1 MLIDLK
7 KEQDSFKMTKV
18 VLIIQARMS
27 STRLP
32 GKSMM
37 PLADKPLVYRM
48 VERLK
53 NCKKID
59 EIVIATSDQPED
71 QVLLELAKVLQVSY
85 FQGNLLD
92 VRNRYLKAAE
102 QFQADFIIR
111 IPADNP
117 MPDSN
122 EIDKLIEFHLEH
134 NPSGFSSNL
143 AQVNNSGYLDGI
155 GAEIF
160 STKLLQE
167 SVARSSS
174 DTVKEHVHRNFFD
187 YSTQTPVDSY
197 WCPIASPKAPAELRR
212 PDIILDVNTMDDYT
226 KIKRIYDNLYPKN
239 PNFTTEDVINFI
251 DKGI

>member
-1 MLIDLK
+1 MR
-7 KEQDSFKMTKV
+7 KV

-32 GKSMM
+32 GKSIM

-53 NCKKID
+53 KSKKID
-59 EIVIATSDQPED
+59 EIVIATSNQPED
-71 QVLLELAKVLQVSY
+71 QVLVELAKELGVSF
-85 FQGNLLD
+85 FQGDLLD
-92 VRNRYLKAAE
+92 VRDRYLKAAE
-102 QFQADFIIR
+102 RFEADFILR

-117 MPDSN
+117 IPDWH
-122 EIDKLIEFHLEH
+122 EIDKLIDFHLEH

-143 AQVNNSGYLDGI
+143 AQVNDSGYLDGI

-187 YSTQTPVDSY
+187 YSTQTPVDSS

-212 PDIILDVNTMDDYT
+212 PDIILDVNTMDDYI
-226 KIKRIYDNLYPKN
+226 KIKRIYDNLYPQN
-239 PNFTTEDVINFI
+239 TNFTTEDVINFI

>member
-1 MLIDLK
+1 M
-7 KEQDSFKMTKV
+7 SKV

-48 VERLK
+48 IERLK
-53 NCKKID
+53 KCKKVD
-59 EIVIATSDQPED
+59 EIFIATSDEPED
-71 QVLLELAKVLQVSY
+71 KVLVDLANELAVSSY
-85 FQGNLLD
+85 QGNLLD
-92 VRNRYLKAAE
+92 VRDRYLKTAE
-102 QFQADFIIR
+102 KSNADFIIR

-117 MPDSN
+117 MPDAN
-122 EIDKLIEFHLEH
+122 EIDNLIEFHLEN
-134 NPSGFSSNL
+134 NPRGFSSNL

-167 SVARSSS
+167 SVDRSNS
-174 DTVKEHVHRNFFD
+174 DIVKEHVHRNFFD
-187 YSTQTPVDSY
+187 YSTQTPVDAS
-197 WCPIASPKAPAELRR
+197 WCPIASPKAPEELRR

-226 KIKRIYDNLYPKN
+226 KIKRIYDHLYPQN
-239 PNFTTEDVINFI
+239 PNFTTVDVINFI

>member
-1 MLIDLK
+1 MINK
-7 KEQDSFKMTKV
+7 FKV
-18 VLIIQARMS
+18 VLIVQARMS

-53 NCKKID
+53 NCKKVD
-59 EIVIATSDQPED
+59 EIVIATSDQDED
-71 QVLLELAKVLQVSY
+71 QVLVELAKELEVSH

-92 VRNRYLKAAE
+92 VRDRYFKAAE
-102 QFQADFIIR
+102 KFEADFILR

-122 EIDKLIEFHLEH
+122 EIDRLVGFHIEN

-160 STKLLQE
+160 SIKLLQE
-167 SVARSSS
+167 SVAKSSS

-187 YSTQTPVDSY
+187 YSTQTPVDSS

-226 KIKRIYDNLYPKN
+226 KIKRIYDHLYPQN
-239 PNFTTEDVINFI
+239 PNFTTVDVINFI

>member
-1 MLIDLK
+1 M
-7 KEQDSFKMTKV
+7 SKV

-53 NCKKID
+53 KCKKVD
-59 EIVIATSDQPED
+59 EIFIATSDQPED
-71 QVLLELAKVLQVSY
+71 KVLVNLANELGVSAY
-85 FQGNLLD
+85 QGSLLD
-92 VRNRYLKAAE
+92 VRDRYLKAAE
-102 QFQADFIIR
+102 KSKADFIIR

-117 MPDSN
+117 MPDAN
-122 EIDKLIEFHLEH
+122 EIDKLIEFHLES
-134 NPSGFSSNL
+134 NPQGFSSNL

-167 SVARSSS
+167 SVTRSSS
-174 DTVKEHVHRNFFD
+174 ETVKEHVHINFFD
-187 YSTQTPVDSY
+187 YSTQMPVDAS
-197 WCPIASPKAPAELRR
+197 WCPIASPTAPEELRR

-226 KIKRIYDNLYPKN
+226 KIKRIYDHLYPQN
-239 PNFTTEDVINFI
+239 PNFTTVDVINLI
-251 DKGI
+251 DKGN

>member
-1 MLIDLK
+1 M
-7 KEQDSFKMTKV
+7 
-18 VLIIQARMS
+18 
-27 STRLP
+27 
-32 GKSMM
+32 
-37 PLADKPLVYRM
+37 
-48 VERLK
+48 
-53 NCKKID
+53 
-59 EIVIATSDQPED
+59 
-71 QVLLELAKVLQVSY
+71 
-85 FQGNLLD
+85 LD
-92 VRNRYLKAAE
+92 VRDRYLNAAE
-102 QFQADFIIR
+102 KFQADFIIR

-117 MPDSN
+117 MPDAN

-143 AQVNNSGYLDGI
+143 AQVNNSEYLDGV

-174 DTVKEHVHRNFFD
+174 DTLKEHVHRNFFD
-187 YSTQTPVDSY
+187 YSTQKPIDPA

-239 PNFTTEDVINFI
+239 PNFTTVDVINFL

>member
-1 MLIDLK
+1 MLIDFK
-7 KEQDSFKMTKV
+7 KEQDSFKMAKV

-37 PLADKPLVYRM
+37 PLADKPLVFRM

-53 NCKKID
+53 KCKRID

-71 QVLLELAKVLQVSY
+71 QVLVELAKELQVSY

-92 VRNRYLKAAE
+92 VRDRYLKAAE
-102 QFQADFIIR
+102 KFQADYVLR

-117 MPDSN
+117 MPDAN
-122 EIDKLIEFHLEH
+122 EIDELIEFHLG
-134 NPSGFSSNL
+134 NNSSGFSSNL
-143 AQVNNSGYLDGI
+143 AQVNNSEYLDGI

-187 YSTQTPVDSY
+187 YSTQTPVDSS
-197 WCPIASPKAPAELRR
+197 WCPVASPKAPAELRR

-226 KIKRIYDNLYPKN
+226 KIKRIYDYLYPKN
-239 PNFTTEDVINFI
+239 PNFTTVDVINFL

>member
-1 MLIDLK
+1 MA
-7 KEQDSFKMTKV
+7 KV

-37 PLADKPLVYRM
+37 PLAEKPLVYRM

-71 QVLLELAKVLQVSY
+71 QVLVELAKELQVSY

-92 VRNRYLKAAE
+92 LRDRYLKAAE
-102 QFQADFIIR
+102 KFQADFIIR

-134 NPSGFSSNL
+134 NPTGFSSNL
-143 AQVNNSGYLDGI
+143 AQINNSGYLDGI

-167 SVARSSS
+167 SLARSSS
-174 DTVKEHVHRNFFD
+174 ETVKEHVHRNFFD
-187 YSTQTPVDSY
+187 YSTQTPVDAS

-226 KIKRIYDNLYPKN
+226 KIKRIYDHLYPQN
-239 PNFTTEDVINFI
+239 PNFTTVDVINFV

>member
-1 MLIDLK
+1 MSKI
-7 KEQDSFKMTKV
+7 
-18 VLIIQARMS
+18 LIIVQARMS

-37 PLADKPLVYRM
+37 PLANKPMVYRM
-48 VERLK
+48 IERLK
-53 NCKKID
+53 KCKKVD
-59 EIVIATSDQPED
+59 GIVIATSDQPDD
-71 QVLLELAKVLQVSY
+71 QVLVELAKELEVFH

-92 VRNRYLKAAE
+92 VRDRYLKAA
-102 QFQADFIIR
+102 QKFKANYIIR

-117 MPDSN
+117 IPDWS
-122 EIDKLIEFHLEH
+122 EIDKLVEFHLKN
-134 NPSGFSSNL
+134 NPNGFSSNL

-160 STKLLQE
+160 STKLLEE

-187 YSTQTPVDSY
+187 YSTQIPVDAS
-197 WCPIASPKAPAELRR
+197 WCPIASPKAPEELRR

-226 KIKRIYDNLYPKN
+226 KIKRIYDYLYPQN
-239 PNFTTEDVINFI
+239 PNFTTVDVINFL

>member
-1 MLIDLK
+1 MVKI
-7 KEQDSFKMTKV
+7 

-53 NCKKID
+53 KCKKID
-59 EIVIATSDQPED
+59 DIIIATSDQPED
-71 QVLLELAKVLQVSY
+71 QVLVELAKELEVSY

-92 VRNRYLKAAE
+92 VRDRYLKAAK

-122 EIDKLIEFHLEH
+122 EIDKLIEFHLEN

-143 AQVNNSGYLDGI
+143 AQVDNSEYLDGI

-160 STKLLQE
+160 STQLLQE

-187 YSTQTPVDSY
+187 YSTQTPVDSS

-239 PNFTTEDVINFI
+239 PNFTTVDVINFL

>member
-1 MLIDLK
+1 MINK
-7 KEQDSFKMTKV
+7 FKV
-18 VLIIQARMS
+18 VLIVQARMS

-53 NCKKID
+53 NCKKVD
-59 EIVIATSDQPED
+59 EIVIATSDQDED
-71 QVLLELAKVLQVSY
+71 QVLVELAKELEVSH

-92 VRNRYLKAAE
+92 VRDRYFKAAE
-102 QFQADFIIR
+102 KFEADFILR

-122 EIDKLIEFHLEH
+122 EIDRLVGFHIEN

-160 STKLLQE
+160 SIKLLQE
-167 SVARSSS
+167 SVAKSSS

-187 YSTQTPVDSY
+187 YSTQTPVDSS

-212 PDIILDVNTMDDYT
+212 PDIILDVNTMDDYI
-226 KIKRIYDNLYPKN
+226 KIKRIYDNLYPQN
-239 PNFTTEDVINFI
+239 TNFTTEDVINFI

>member
-1 MLIDLK
+1 MR
-7 KEQDSFKMTKV
+7 KV

-32 GKSMM
+32 GKSIM

-53 NCKKID
+53 KSKKID
-59 EIVIATSDQPED
+59 EIVIATSNQPED
-71 QVLLELAKVLQVSY
+71 QVLVELAKELMVSF
-85 FQGNLLD
+85 FQGDLLD
-92 VRNRYLKAAE
+92 VRDRYLKAAE
-102 QFQADFIIR
+102 RFEADFILR

-117 MPDSN
+117 IPDWH
-122 EIDKLIEFHLEH
+122 EIDKLIDFHLEH

-143 AQVNNSGYLDGI
+143 AQVNDSGYLDGI

-187 YSTQTPVDSY
+187 YSTQTPVDSS

-212 PDIILDVNTMDDYT
+212 PDIILDVNTMDDYI
-226 KIKRIYDNLYPKN
+226 KIKRIYDNLYPQN
-239 PNFTTEDVINFI
+239 TNFTTEDVINFI

>member
-1 MLIDLK
+1 MEK
-7 KEQDSFKMTKV
+7 VSRV

-27 STRLP
+27 SSRLP
-32 GKSMM
+32 GKSML
-37 PLADKPLVYRM
+37 PLANKPLVFRM

-53 NCKKID
+53 KCKRIN
-59 EIVIATSDQPED
+59 EIVISTSDLPED
-71 QVLLELAKVLQVSY
+71 QVLVELAKELKVSY

-92 VRNRYLKAAE
+92 VRDRYLKSAE
-102 QFQADFIIR
+102 KFQADFIIR

-117 MPDSN
+117 MPDAN
-122 EIDKLIEFHLEH
+122 EIDKLIEFHLES
-134 NPSGFSSNL
+134 NPQGFSSNL

-167 SVARSSS
+167 SVTRSNSEV
-174 DTVKEHVHRNFFD
+174 VKEHVHRNFFD
-187 YSTQTPVDSY
+187 YSTQTPVDAS
-197 WCPIASPKAPAELRR
+197 WCPIASPKAPEELRR

-226 KIKRIYDNLYPKN
+226 KIKRIYDHLYPQN

>member
-1 MLIDLK
+1 M
-7 KEQDSFKMTKV
+7 SKV

-53 NCKKID
+53 KCKKVD

-71 QVLLELAKVLQVSY
+71 KVLVDLANELGVSS
-85 FQGNLLD
+85 FKGNLLD
-92 VRNRYLKAAE
+92 VRDRYLNAAE
-102 QFQADFIIR
+102 KSNADFIIR

-117 MPDSN
+117 MPDAN

-134 NPSGFSSNL
+134 NPQGFSSNL

-167 SVARSSS
+167 SVTRSSS

-187 YSTQTPVDSY
+187 YSTQTPVDAS
-197 WCPIASPKAPAELRR
+197 WCPIASPKAPEELRR

-226 KIKRIYDNLYPKN
+226 KIKRIYDHLYPQN
-239 PNFTTEDVINFI
+239 PNFTTVDVINFI

>member
-1 MLIDLK
+1 MR
-7 KEQDSFKMTKV
+7 KV
-18 VLIIQARMS
+18 VLIIQARMT

-32 GKSMM
+32 GKSIM

-53 NCKKID
+53 KSKKID
-59 EIVIATSDQPED
+59 EIVIATSDEPED
-71 QVLLELAKVLQVSY
+71 RVLVELAKELEVSF
-85 FQGNLLD
+85 FQGDLLD
-92 VRNRYLKAAE
+92 VRDRYLKAAE
-102 QFQADFIIR
+102 RFEADFILR

-117 MPDSN
+117 MPDWH
-122 EIDKLIEFHLEH
+122 EVDKLIDFHLEH

-143 AQVNNSGYLDGI
+143 AQVNDSGYLDGI

-174 DTVKEHVHRNFFD
+174 ETVKEHVHRNFFD
-187 YSTQTPVDSY
+187 YSTQTPVDSS

-239 PNFTTEDVINFI
+239 PNFTTVDVINFL

>member
-1 MLIDLK
+1 MLIDFKNEL
-7 KEQDSFKMTKV
+7 DSFKMAKV

-37 PLADKPLVYRM
+37 LLADKPLVYRM

-59 EIVIATSDQPED
+59 EIVIATSGQPED
-71 QVLLELAKVLQVSY
+71 QVLVELAKELQVSY

-92 VRNRYLKAAE
+92 VRDRYLKTAE

-122 EIDKLIEFHLEH
+122 EIDKLIKFHLEH

-143 AQVNNSGYLDGI
+143 AQVNNSEYLDGI

-187 YSTQTPVDSY
+187 YSTQTPVDSS

-212 PDIILDVNTMDDYT
+212 PDIILDVNTMNDYT
-226 KIKRIYDNLYPKN
+226 KIKRIYDNLYPQN
-239 PNFTTEDVINFI
+239 PNFTTVDVINFL

>member
-1 MLIDLK
+1 M
-7 KEQDSFKMTKV
+7 SKV

-53 NCKKID
+53 NCKKVD
-59 EIVIATSDQPED
+59 EIVIATSDEPED
-71 QVLLELAKVLQVSY
+71 KVLVDLANELGVSS

-92 VRNRYLKAAE
+92 VRDRYLKAAE
-102 QFQADFIIR
+102 KSKADFIIR

-117 MPDSN
+117 MPDAN
-122 EIDKLIEFHLEH
+122 EIDKLIEFHLVN
-134 NPSGFSSNL
+134 NPQGFSSNL

-167 SVARSSS
+167 SVTRSSS

-187 YSTQTPVDSY
+187 YSTQTPVDAS
-197 WCPIASPKAPAELRR
+197 WCPIASPKAPEELRR

-226 KIKRIYDNLYPKN
+226 KIKRIYDHLYPQN
-239 PNFTTEDVINFI
+239 PNFSTVDVINFI
-251 DKGI
+251 DNGI

>member
-1 MLIDLK
+1 MLDP
-7 KEQDSFKMTKV
+7 KEHLNPLLSSNKV

-32 GKSMM
+32 GKSML
-37 PLADKPLVYRM
+37 PLAGKPLVYRM

-53 NCKKID
+53 KCKKID

-71 QVLLELAKVLQVSY
+71 QVLVDLAKELAVSC

-92 VRNRYLKAAE
+92 VRDRYLKAAE
-102 QFQADFIIR
+102 KFQADYVLR

-117 MPDSN
+117 MPDAN

-143 AQVNNSGYLDGI
+143 AQVDNSGYLDGI

-187 YSTQTPVDSY
+187 YSTQTPVDSS

-239 PNFTTEDVINFI
+239 PNFTTVDVINFL

>member
-1 MLIDLK
+1 
-7 KEQDSFKMTKV
+7 
-18 VLIIQARMS
+18 
-27 STRLP
+27 
-32 GKSMM
+32 MM

-53 NCKKID
+53 KCKKVD

-71 QVLLELAKVLQVSY
+71 KVLVNLANELGVSS

-92 VRNRYLKAAE
+92 VRDRYLKAA
-102 QFQADFIIR
+102 QKSNADFIIR

-117 MPDSN
+117 MPDTN
-122 EIDKLIEFHLEH
+122 EIDKLIEFHLES
-134 NPSGFSSNL
+134 NPQGFSSNL
-143 AQVNNSGYLDGI
+143 AQINNSGYLDGI

-167 SVARSSS
+167 SVARSNS
-174 DTVKEHVHRNFFD
+174 DVVKEHVHRNFFD
-187 YSTQTPVDSY
+187 YSTQTPVDAS
-197 WCPIASPKAPAELRR
+197 WCPIASPKAPEELRR

-226 KIKRIYDNLYPKN
+226 KIKRIYDHLYPQN
-239 PNFTTEDVINFI
+239 PNFSTVDVINFI

>member
-1 MLIDLK
+1 MA
-7 KEQDSFKMTKV
+7 KV

-53 NCKKID
+53 NCKKVD

-71 QVLLELAKVLQVSY
+71 QVLVELAKELGVSY

-92 VRNRYLKAAE
+92 VRDRYLKAAE
-102 QFQADFIIR
+102 KFHADYVIR

-117 MPDSN
+117 MPDAN

-134 NPSGFSSNL
+134 NPTGFSSNL
-143 AQVNNSGYLDGI
+143 AQINNSGYLDGI
-155 GAEIF
+155 GAEMF
-160 STKLLQE
+160 SAKLLQE
-167 SVARSSS
+167 SLARSDSE
-174 DTVKEHVHRNFFD
+174 TVKEHVHRNFFD
-187 YSTQTPVDSY
+187 YLTQTAVDAS
-197 WCPIASPKAPAELRR
+197 WCPVASPTSPAELRR
-212 PDIILDVNTMDDYT
+212 PDIILDVNTLDDYH
-226 KIKRIYDNLYPKN
+226 KIKRIYDHLYPQN
-239 PNFTTEDVINFI
+239 PNFSTTDVINFL
-251 DKGI
+251 DTSKP

>member
-1 MLIDLK
+1 MA
-7 KEQDSFKMTKV
+7 KV

-59 EIVIATSDQPED
+59 EIVIATSDQSED
-71 QVLLELAKVLQVSY
+71 QVLVELAKELQVSY

-92 VRNRYLKAAE
+92 VRDRYLKAAE
-102 QFQADFIIR
+102 KFQADFIIR

-117 MPDSN
+117 IPDSN
-122 EIDKLIEFHLEH
+122 EIDKLIEFHLDH
-134 NPSGFSSNL
+134 NPTGFSSNL
-143 AQVNNSGYLDGI
+143 AQVNNSGYLDGV

-160 STKLLQE
+160 STKLIQE
-167 SVARSSS
+167 SVSRSNS
-174 DTVKEHVHRNFFD
+174 DIVKEHVHRNFFD
-187 YSTQTPVDSY
+187 YSTQTPVDSS
-197 WCPIASPKAPAELRR
+197 WCPIASPKAPAELQR

-226 KIKRIYDNLYPKN
+226 KIKRIYDHLYPQD
-239 PNFTTEDVINFI
+239 PNFTTVDVINFI

>member
-1 MLIDLK
+1 MG
-7 KEQDSFKMTKV
+7 KV
-18 VLIIQARMS
+18 VLIIQARMT

-32 GKSMM
+32 GKSIM

-53 NCKKID
+53 KSKKID

-71 QVLLELAKVLQVSY
+71 RVLVELAKELEVSF
-85 FQGNLLD
+85 FQGDLLD
-92 VRNRYLKAAE
+92 VRDRYLKAAE
-102 QFQADFIIR
+102 SFEADFILR

-117 MPDSN
+117 MPDWH
-122 EIDKLIEFHLEH
+122 EIDKLIDFHLEH

-143 AQVNNSGYLDGI
+143 AQVNDSGYLDGI

-187 YSTQTPVDSY
+187 YSTQTPVDSS

-239 PNFTTEDVINFI
+239 PNFTTVDVINFL

>member
-1 MLIDLK
+1 MR
-7 KEQDSFKMTKV
+7 KV
-18 VLIIQARMS
+18 VLVIQARMS

-32 GKSMM
+32 GKSIM

-53 NCKKID
+53 KSKKID

-71 QVLLELAKVLQVSY
+71 QVLVELAKELEVSF
-85 FQGNLLD
+85 FQGDLLD
-92 VRNRYLKAAE
+92 VRDRYLKAAE
-102 QFQADFIIR
+102 RFEADFILR

-117 MPDSN
+117 MPDWH
-122 EIDKLIEFHLEH
+122 EIDKLIDFHLEH

-143 AQVNNSGYLDGI
+143 AQVNDSGYLDGI

-160 STKLLQE
+160 SKRLLQE

-174 DTVKEHVHRNFFD
+174 DIVKEHVHRNFFD
-187 YSTQTPVDSY
+187 YSTQTPVDPS
-197 WCPIASPKAPAELRR
+197 WCPIASPKAPVELRR

-239 PNFTTEDVINFI
+239 PNFTTVDVINFL

>member
-1 MLIDLK
+1 MR
-7 KEQDSFKMTKV
+7 KV

-32 GKSMM
+32 GKSIM

-53 NCKKID
+53 KSKKID

-71 QVLLELAKVLQVSY
+71 RVLVELAKELEVSF
-85 FQGNLLD
+85 FQGDLLD
-92 VRNRYLKAAE
+92 VRDRYLKAAE
-102 QFQADFIIR
+102 RFEADFILR

-117 MPDSN
+117 MPDWH
-122 EIDKLIEFHLEH
+122 EIDKLIDFHLEH

-143 AQVNNSGYLDGI
+143 AQVNESGYLDGI

-167 SVARSSS
+167 SVARSNSEI
-174 DTVKEHVHRNFFD
+174 VKEHVHRNFFD
-187 YSTQTPVDSY
+187 YSTQTPVDSS

-226 KIKRIYDNLYPKN
+226 KIKRIYDHLYPQN
-239 PNFTTEDVINFI
+239 PNFSTKDVINFI

>member
-1 MLIDLK
+1 MP
-7 KEQDSFKMTKV
+7 KV

-37 PLADKPLVYRM
+37 PLAGKPLVYRM

-71 QVLLELAKVLQVSY
+71 QAIVELAKDLEVSY
-85 FQGNLLD
+85 LQGSLLD
-92 VRNRYLKAAE
+92 VRDRYLKAAE
-102 QFQADFIIR
+102 KFKADFIIR

-117 MPDSN
+117 MPDWN
-122 EIDKLIEFHLEH
+122 EIDKIVEFHLEN

-143 AQVNNSGYLDGI
+143 AEINNSGYLDGV

-160 STKLLQE
+160 SSKLLQE
-167 SVARSSS
+167 SVFRDNS
-174 DTVKEHVHRNFFD
+174 DINKEHVHRNFFD
-187 YSTQTPVDSY
+187 YSTQIPVDPS
-197 WCPIASPKAPAELRR
+197 WCPIASPKAPVELRR

-226 KIKRIYDNLYPKN
+226 KIKRIYDHLYPQN
-239 PNFTTEDVINFI
+239 PNFSTEDVINFI